1 MKALFVLG
9 LLAPCMAAARPVD
22 HPSIAPADTSYTI
35 TSAYAKIHAKFP
47 FVRIAAPRV
56 PHTVVLKKDMVYA
69 SPGGRALHLDLLRPR
84 GSSRHP
90 AVLLIHGG
98 GWRSGDRS
106 MNLPI
111 AIRLAS
117 HGYVAATAEYRL
129 SPEARYPAAVHDL
142 KAAVRWLR
150 AQGDRYHIDTSKI
163 AVLGC
168 SAGGHLAALL
178 GTTNGDPRVEGTEGN
193 LEFSSAV
200 QAVVDIDGILDFT
213 DPAES
218 GKDTISGK
226 LSAGASWFDAT
237 YKEKPELWIEASPLS
252 HVSGGTPP
260 MAFINSV
267 VPRFHAG
274 RDSLITRL
282 DKLGIY
288 SEVHTLAGTP
298 HTFWLFHPW
307 FEPTCNLAK
316 SFLDTVFHRQMQKE
330 KGKRQKGEKSAW

>member
-1 MKALFVLG
+1 MRALTAIG
-9 LLAPCMAAARPVD
+9 LLALGVASSRPGDNSPV
-22 HPSIAPADTSYTI
+22 APADTSYTI
-35 TSAYAKIHAKFP
+35 TSAYAKIHATFP
-47 FVRIAAPRV
+47 FARIAAPEV
-56 PHTVVLKKDMVYA
+56 AHGVVLRKDIVYA
-69 SPGGRALHLDLLRPR
+69 SPGGRALHLDLLRPL
-84 GSSRHP
+84 GSARCP

-106 MNLPI
+106 MSLPM

-129 SPEARYPAAVHDL
+129 SPEALYPAAVHDL

-150 AQGDRYHIDTSKI
+150 AQGNRYHIDTSKI

-168 SAGGHLAALL
+168 SAGGQLAALL
-178 GTTNGDPRVEGTEGN
+178 GTTNGDPRFEGDEGSP
-193 LEFSSAV
+193 EYSSAV

-218 GKDTISGK
+218 GKDTIPGK
-226 LSAGASWFDAT
+226 PSAGASWFGAT
-237 YKEKPELWIEASPLS
+237 FREKPELWIEASPLA
-252 HVSGGTPP
+252 HVSGRTAP
-260 MAFINSV
+260 MAFINSA

-274 RDSLITRL
+274 RDSLIARL
-282 DKLGIY
+282 DKLGIS

-307 FEPTCNLAK
+307 FEPTCNLTK
-316 SFLDTVFHRQMQKE
+316 SFLDTVFHQQMQKE
-330 KGKRQKGEKSAW
+330 KGKRQKGER